1 MECTNCGDA
10 IDPEQ
15 DTYYETLTPVVDA
28 GTQTTDE
35 YCSIACLNED
45 VGYSDA
51 EIESLMRQSGY
62 DVPPDLDSD
71 WVVNLESELRDLNQ
85 QNVPEQ
91 SEYFTLYSHV
101 TKNYDIEVFFNS
113 LESLYEVVL
122 YTYDVVPESGEKI
135 GLEELEKTHTSIHQ
149 RAIAHAE
156 SYMDR
161 VEDM

>member
-1 MECTNCGDA
+1 MECTNCGDD
-10 IDPEQ
+10 IDPAT
-15 DTYYETLTPVVDA
+15 DTYYETLTPVVDV
-28 GTQTTDE
+28 GTQKTDE
-35 YCSIACLNED
+35 YCSIACQNED
-45 VGYSDA
+45 VGYSDD

-62 DVPPDLDSD
+62 EVPPDLDSD
-71 WVVNLESELRDLNQ
+71 WVVNLKSELSDLTQ
-85 QNVPEQ
+85 RTKREQ

-122 YTYDVVPESGEKI
+122 YTYDVEPESGEKI

-156 SYMDR
+156 SYMDK